1 MAFSIEEI
9 KGEVN
14 KQNGLMKPS
23 LFAVEVN
30 FVSKSGLFSS
40 KSIGL
45 LCNAV
50 NLPGVSL
57 ATSDVQRQGYGF
69 LERRVTNAIFP
80 AVAATFMLDNKGEVL
95 GFFNEWSK
103 TMSSFAHQQGEL
115 STDPD
120 TGGMMGEVGYY
131 DDYTATINITAYSP
145 NEDKIVVYTL
155 NEAYP
160 AVVGDVALGW
170 RQTDEFA
177 ELQIQFNY
185 RYWNSSVFKP
195 AEREPE
201 EGGLNLLQFINKLN
215 GAVEIVKSLK
225 KPRSIGDA
233 MNLLNNGETLL
244 GIFK

>member
-1 MAFSIEEI
+1 MAFNIEEI
-9 KGEVN
+9 KSEVN
-14 KQNGLMKPS
+14 KYNGLMQPS
-23 LFAVEVN
+23 LFGVEIN
-30 FVSKSGLFSS
+30 FVSKSGVFST
-40 KSIGL
+40 KTAGL

-50 NLPGVSL
+50 NIPGVTMG
-57 ATSDVQRQGYGF
+57 TSDIQRQGYGF

-80 AVAATFMLDNKGEVL
+80 AVAATFMLDNSGEVL
-95 GFFNEWSK
+95 GFFSEWSK

-115 STDPD
+115 SVDPD

-160 AVVGDVALGW
+160 SVIGDIGLGW
-170 RQTDEFA
+170 RQVDEFA
-177 ELQIQFNY
+177 ELQVQFNY

-195 AEREPE
+195 AERPDDES
-201 EGGLNLLQFINKLN
+201 GLNLLQFVNKLN
-215 GAVEIVKSLK
+215 GAVEIAKSLK
-225 KPRSIGDA
+225 KPRNITDA
-233 MNLLNNGETLL
+233 MNVLNNGETLL